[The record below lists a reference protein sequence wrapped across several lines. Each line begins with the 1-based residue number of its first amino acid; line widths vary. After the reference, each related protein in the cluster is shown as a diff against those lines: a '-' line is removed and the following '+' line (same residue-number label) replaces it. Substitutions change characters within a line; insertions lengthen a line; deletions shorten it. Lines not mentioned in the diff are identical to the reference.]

1 MECRS
6 PSKEE
11 LLASIRPDMHLTK
24 DFIKR
29 IYGYEI
35 SYPGFAEQAIDALA
49 RAGCSRARQYYEEW
63 VAEYEA
69 AYNAEMK
76 EVAKW
81 YLKECEK
88 QWEKRR
94 KEGEKQRKQEIQPL
108 TKEQVSQQIL
118 KW

>member
-11 LLASIRPDMHLTK
+11 LLASIKPEMRLTK

-35 SYPGFAEQAIDALA
+35 SYPGFSDKAIAALEK
-49 RAGCSRARQYYEEW
+49 AGCSRARQYYEEW

-69 AYNAEMK
+69 AYRAEIQP
-76 EVAKW
+76 VAEW
-81 YLKECEK
+81 FQRECEK
-88 QWEKRR
+88 QWEKKL
-94 KEGEKQRKQEIQPL
+94 KEGEEQRTQKERKQIS
-108 TKEQVSQQIL
+108 K
-118 KW
+118 KWMDGLY